1 MSQMPLVLV
10 AVKSADDHKNQAN
23 WMEEGFWGWGSGVW
37 VGPKVAGR
45 DFDFFLGVVCP
56 GK

>member
-23 WMEEGFWGWGSGVW
+23 WMEEGFWRWGLGRGWGWGSGF
-37 VGPKVAGR
+37 G
-45 DFDFFLGVVCP
+45 
-56 GK
+56 